1 MECALAFEILIIFDY
16 FGGKQAFDFCIS
28 LQICSF
34 EGERGAMSSRSCSL
48 CGLNGHNS
56 RTCVGSG
63 VMLFGVRLTD
73 GPMRKSASMNNLS
86 NLSQYEHSD
95 PAEVAAEG
103 FDGYVS
109 DDLVHSSS
117 NARERKRGVPW
128 TEEEHRMF
136 LVGLQRVGKGDW
148 RGISRNFVKT
158 RTPTQVA
165 SHAQKYFLRQSNM
178 NRRRRRSSLFDITT
192 DTFLSIPVES
202 EDLVPGTGNTPSFT
216 RQLSLGQNSS
226 FPAPETGNF
235 AIPVTSFPVPLSHAV
250 LPGLPVGKSH
260 ELEKE
265 ESTPMECGDSP
276 GSSSLAF
283 SEDAVNASVSH
294 PKIMDVG
301 PLRYKMWKAATPL
314 SSVEGSKV
322 VRPIPIIPTPPLKTT
337 ESDVEKPMSSQNPVM
352 EPSPLSL
359 KLSEQ
364 PKRHSAFQSM
374 TSHSSHELKS
384 QGNLSNVISVA

>member
-1 MECALAFEILIIFDY
+1 M
-16 FGGKQAFDFCIS
+16 
-28 LQICSF
+28 
-34 EGERGAMSSRSCSL
+34 SRSCSQ
-48 CGLNGHNS
+48 CGHNGHNS
-56 RTCVGSG
+56 RTCVGNA

-73 GPMRKSASMNNLS
+73 GPMRKSVSMNNLS

-95 PAEVAAEG
+95 PAEDGAEG

-136 LVGLQRVGKGDW
+136 LVGLQKVGKGDW

-192 DTFLSIPVES
+192 DTFLSLPVE
-202 EDLVPGTGNTPSFT
+202 EDLVPGTGNPLPFPS
-216 RQLSLGQNSS
+216 QLSLGQSSS
-226 FPAPETGNF
+226 FPAPEAGNF
-235 AIPVTSFPVPLSHAV
+235 AIPVTSFPVPLSHVV
-250 LPGLPVGKSH
+250 LPGLPVGKPH
-260 ELEKE
+260 ELEKQQE
-265 ESTPMECGDSP
+265 FTPMDCSENPESSP
-276 GSSSLAF
+276 MALT
-283 SEDAVNASVSH
+283 SEAAMDASVSH
-294 PKIMDVG
+294 PNFMDV
-301 PLRYKMWKAATPL
+301 PPPPHYRIWNQALPFP
-314 SSVEGSKV
+314 SVEILATAGSKLV
-322 VRPIPIIPTPPLKTT
+322 KPIPIIPTPPLKTA
-337 ESDVEKPMSSQNPVM
+337 ESTKKIATSSQKPVM

-364 PKRHSAFQSM
+364 SKRHSAFQSM
-374 TSHSSHELKS
+374 TSLSSHEMES
-384 QGNLSNVISVA
+384 QGNLGNVISVA